1 VIPAPVG
8 AAGARKTA
16 GDTIESAGIAA
27 RSRRD
32 GIKAKI
38 RIGTRGSAL
47 ALTQSTWVAENIR
60 ARHPGCDVALVT
72 IRTKGDIM
80 QDVSLVQIGGKGL
93 FIKEIEEALLRGDV
107 DAAVHSMKDVPAEL
121 PEGLEIAVTPPRED
135 PRDVLVS
142 AANRK
147 LEEMPRG
154 ARIGTCSLRRG
165 LQLRNRMPDLE
176 IVSLRGNLDTRLRK
190 VETEGLDGVIVAAA
204 GIRRMGW
211 VAKVSQFIP
220 VELMLPAV
228 GQGVLGI
235 ETRRDDARVN
245 DALAFLH
252 DPITWCEVGAER
264 SFLKRLEGGCQLPI
278 AAYAKKTGDVIT
290 LEGLVGSIDG
300 RAMIR
305 DVVKGATDAYEAV
318 GTELAERILARG
330 GRAILDE
337 VYQGKRN
344 G

>member
-1 VIPAPVG
+1 MHCPSWRPSEDCLISEEDSINQ
-8 AAGARKTA
+8 KL
-16 GDTIESAGIAA
+16 
-27 RSRRD
+27 
-32 GIKAKI
+32 

-47 ALTQSTWVAENIR
+47 ALTQSTWVADSIR
-60 ARHPGCDVALVT
+60 ARHPECDVELVT

-93 FIKEIEEALLRGDV
+93 FIKEIEEALLRAEVDV
-107 DAAVHSMKDVPAEL
+107 AVHSMKDVPAEL
-121 PEGLEIAVTPPRED
+121 PEGLEIAVTPLRED

-142 AANRK
+142 AGNRK

-235 ETRRDDARVN
+235 ETRQDDARVRGL
-245 DALAFLH
+245 LAFLH
-252 DPITWCEVGAER
+252 DPVTWCEVGAER
-264 SFLKRLEGGCQLPI
+264 AFLKRLEGGCQLPI
-278 AAYAKKTGDVIT
+278 AAYAKKTGDGVT
-290 LEGLVGSIDG
+290 LEGLVGSVDG
-300 RAMIR
+300 RVMIR
-305 DVVKGATDAYEAV
+305 DVAKGSADAYEAV
-318 GTELAERILARG
+318 GLELAEKILAQG

-337 VYQGKRN
+337 VYREKK
-344 G
+344 

>member
-1 VIPAPVG
+1 VG
-8 AAGARKTA
+8 DKE
-16 GDTIESAGIAA
+16 DTIQ
-27 RSRRD
+27 
-32 GIKAKI
+32 KTL

-47 ALTQSTWVAENIR
+47 ALTQSAWIAVRIR
-60 ARHPGCDVALVT
+60 ERHPGCVVELVT
-72 IRTKGDIM
+72 IRTKGDIL
-80 QDVSLVQIGGKGL
+80 QDVPLARIGGKGV
-93 FIKEIEEALLRGDV
+93 FIKEIEEALLRGDI
-107 DAAVHSMKDVPAEL
+107 DMAVHSMKDVPAEL
-121 PEGLEIAVTPPRED
+121 PEGLEIAVTPLRED

-142 AANRK
+142 SGNRK

-190 VETEGLDGVIVAAA
+190 IETEGLDGVIVAAA

-235 ETRRDDARVN
+235 ETRQGDARVH

-252 DPITWCEVGAER
+252 DPVTWCEVGAER

-278 AAYAKKTGDVIT
+278 AAFAKKTGDGIT
-290 LEGLVGSIDG
+290 LEGLVGSVDG
-300 RAMIR
+300 RVMIR
-305 DVVKGATDAYEAV
+305 DVVKGAADAYGAV

-337 VYQGKRN
+337 VYQGKR
-344 G
+344 